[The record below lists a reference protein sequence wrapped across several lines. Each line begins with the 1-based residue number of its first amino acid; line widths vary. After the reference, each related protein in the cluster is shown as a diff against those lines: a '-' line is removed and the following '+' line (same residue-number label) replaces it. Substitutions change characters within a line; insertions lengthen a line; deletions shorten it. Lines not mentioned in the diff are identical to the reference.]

1 MKKTIR
7 VLYKPAGKPFEVREI
22 PNTLKACQELVGG
35 YIEVVKICRDVLL
48 VCNEEGLILG
58 LEPNPFLGEPF
69 VGDIFC
75 CGEDG
80 EEFADVPESFVE
92 MVRDIYVR
100 RDRTGIYAG
109 LRRTVMV
116 DREKVF
122 AGLKCHANTFD
133 CKDCPY
139 QSISR
144 AEKLCSEVLAG
155 DALELLKEQ
164 NKAIASYQMTINL
177 LNAEIQRIGEGNG

>member
-1 MKKTIR
+1 
-7 VLYKPAGKPFEVREI
+7 
-22 PNTLKACQELVGG
+22 
-35 YIEVVKICRDVLL
+35 
-48 VCNEEGLILG
+48 
-58 LEPNPFLGEPF
+58 
-69 VGDIFC
+69 
-75 CGEDG
+75 
-80 EEFADVPESFVE
+80 
-92 MVRDIYVR
+92 
-100 RDRTGIYAG
+100 
-109 LRRTVMV
+109 MV

-122 AGLKCHANTFD
+122 AGLKSHANTYFD
-133 CKDCPY
+133 CQDCPY